1 MPHQTL
7 KLVPGVDENRTPAL
21 NEAAISYSNLIRFIP
36 DKQSIGLPQKLG
48 GWTRYYP
55 NALAAT
61 PRALLAWADTNSNNY
76 LAVGCDTSA
85 TSGVG
90 APLYVIKSGTQNT
103 ITPQVSTANPAV
115 SVTTLTS
122 TNSVTINQTSSNI
135 TSYNSVFIAT
145 HISVGGIILF
155 GLYQTYGLSSSSYT
169 VYSVD
174 VLGFPATPTSAV
186 TNGGAVASFA
196 TTSSSSLITV
206 TLNNH
211 GYTVGSSYPILVSTT
226 VGGVTL
232 YGNYTV
238 TSVTTNTFTILAQNA
253 ATSSTSASIN
263 GGNAKYIYYYGYG
276 SLSTG
281 SGYGIG
287 DYGSGGYGTGTAP
300 VASVGTNITATDW
313 ALDNWGEILIA
324 CPYGVGTGTNTGSVS
339 GGPIYTW
346 APGSNPPV
354 ATVIPQAPSANN
366 GIFVAMPQRQIIAWG
381 STFNGIQD
389 PLMLRWCDV
398 GNYTSW
404 IGQITNQAGYY
415 RIPKGSQIVGC
426 IQGPQQGL
434 VWTDLAVWA
443 MQYVGQPYIYQF
455 NEIGNGCGLIAP
467 KAAASLNG
475 VVYWMGQSQFFNMT
489 PNGVQPIFCPVWDV
503 IFQELDTANVSKIR
517 VAPNSRFGE
526 ISWFIPTT
534 SSGGEVGMYAK
545 LNVVTNQWDY
555 GTLTRTAWINQSVLG
570 PPIGGSSNGLV
581 YQHETSNDAD
591 GSAMNSSFQT
601 GYFVLGDGDVMTYI
615 DQFWP
620 DAKWGFFGGTPSAT
634 LQITFY
640 VVNYPGDTPT
650 AYGPFSVTQA
660 TEYITPRFRG
670 RLVSIKVEST
680 DVGSFWRLGAMRY
693 RYQPDGKF

>member
-1 MPHQTL
+1 LLVDVPLFQNYLLVSDASRFVIAFGCNDYGGSTL
-7 KLVPGVDENRTPAL
+7 DPM
-21 NEAAISYSNLIRFIP
+21 LIRWSDQENIIEWTP
-36 DKQSIGLPQKLG
+36 D
-48 GWTRYYP
+48 
-55 NALAAT
+55 A
-61 PRALLAWADTNSNNY
+61 
-76 LAVGCDTSA
+76 
-85 TSGVG
+85 
-90 APLYVIKSGTQNT
+90 
-103 ITPQVSTANPAV
+103 
-115 SVTTLTS
+115 
-122 TNSVTINQTSSNI
+122 
-135 TSYNSVFIAT
+135 
-145 HISVGGIILF
+145 
-155 GLYQTYGLSSSSYT
+155 
-169 VYSVD
+169 
-174 VLGFPATPTSAV
+174 
-186 TNGGAVASFA
+186 
-196 TTSSSSLITV
+196 
-206 TLNNH
+206 
-211 GYTVGSSYPILVSTT
+211 
-226 VGGVTL
+226 
-232 YGNYTV
+232 
-238 TSVTTNTFTILAQNA
+238 
-253 ATSSTSASIN
+253 
-263 GGNAKYIYYYGYG
+263 
-276 SLSTG
+276 
-281 SGYGIG
+281 
-287 DYGSGGYGTGTAP
+287 
-300 VASVGTNITATDW
+300 
-313 ALDNWGEILIA
+313 
-324 CPYGVGTGTNTGSVS
+324 
-339 GGPIYTW
+339 
-346 APGSNPPV
+346 
-354 ATVIPQAPSANN
+354 
-366 GIFVAMPQRQIIAWG
+366 
-381 STFNGIQD
+381 
-389 PLMLRWCDV
+389 
-398 GNYTSW
+398 
-404 IGQITNQAGYY
+404 TNQAGSI
-415 RIPKGSQIVGC
+415 RLSHGSQIVTA
-426 IQGPQQGL
+426 IQTRQEI
-434 VWTDLAVWA
+434 VVFTDQAVSSL
-443 MQYVGQPYIYQF
+443 QYVGAPYYWKTQLLGDNISMMGP
-455 NEIGNGCGLIAP
+455 N
-467 KAAASLNG
+467 AAVLASG